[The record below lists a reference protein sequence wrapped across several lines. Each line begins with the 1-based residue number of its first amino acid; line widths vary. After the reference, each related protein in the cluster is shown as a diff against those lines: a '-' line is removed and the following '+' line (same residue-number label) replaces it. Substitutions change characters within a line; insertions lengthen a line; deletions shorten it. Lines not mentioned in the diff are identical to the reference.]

1 MSPDLFR
8 VILAKLGL
16 THEAAAKELEVSVR
30 TIGRYANGET
40 EIPQAVILAL
50 KYLQTQRSK

>member
-1 MSPDLFR
+1 MTPDAFR

-16 THEAAAKELEVSVR
+16 THEAAAAELETSVR

-40 EIPQAVILAL
+40 PIPQAVILAL
-50 KYLQTQRSK
+50 RYIQIQRSK

>member
-1 MSPDLFR
+1 MSPDAFGQLLIR
-8 VILAKLGL
+8 LGL
-16 THEAAAKELEVSVR
+16 THEAAAQELDISTR

-40 EIPQAVILAL
+40 TIPQAVILAL